1 MSNKDSFIRVLLA
14 LVFLLLFALFVYVAK
29 EVSPN
34 RGDAKLKELQG
45 LSSETPTYPSFQIVN
60 KTYSSR
66 YLDAGVY
73 EYYRSTAKYD
83 DVKEFYSGTLSQRG
97 WSLDAEDEGK
107 KITFRKGELRIVIEF
122 AGDDTDHSWNYA
134 VDFLWK

>member
-1 MSNKDSFIRVLLA
+1 MTTKIRVLLGLA
-14 LVFLLLFALFVYVAK
+14 FFLIFVLFVYVAK
-29 EVSPN
+29 EASPN

-60 KTYSSR
+60 KSYSSR

-83 DVKEFYSGTLSQRG
+83 DVKGFYSGTLSQRG
-97 WSLDAEDEGK
+97 WSLDGEDKEK
-107 KITFRKGELRIVIEF
+107 KMTFRKGELRIVIEF
-122 AGDDTDHSWNYA
+122 GNDTDQSWNYA